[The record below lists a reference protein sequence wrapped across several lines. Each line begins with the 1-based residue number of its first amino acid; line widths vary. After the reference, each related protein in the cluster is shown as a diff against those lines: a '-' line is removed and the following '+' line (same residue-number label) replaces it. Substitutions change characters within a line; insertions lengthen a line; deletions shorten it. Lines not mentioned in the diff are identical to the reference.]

1 MSTASPGTAS
11 PAAVSTRRYKRPQAK
26 SYLLKESYRRIGLPE
41 IYALGE
47 EAACEYLMKARW
59 GDLGDD
65 RQACPSCGAVDR
77 HYRFEDQWVWKCR
90 ETICATHFTLFSGTP
105 LHGMKMSATV
115 LLSILFQF
123 VENKD
128 SVSARTISGT
138 HRQHYQTARC
148 LIMKIREVLRTTMK
162 AEPKLSGRIQAD
174 AAYFIRYLRPGNV
187 GSGQSRAAQT
197 KQKNAGLDEKGKTKA
212 HEHSADMH
220 ALVVFVQEGAQGSRR
235 YKVTVV
241 KTEREADMELL
252 ADEFCER
259 GAVISTDQLSNY
271 FVLAGT
277 WDHQF
282 VNHTEEFMSKAG
294 VHTNLAENYFS
305 RMRAC
310 QAGAW
315 HRLTVRFLED
325 YGWEVAWR
333 LTMLPNSNE
342 FQLQDLLARLMR
354 SGRSTRFR
362 DAWNKQ
368 RRKSKTPPDPSA
380 DQGPYLVEIPKDQ
393 VRKRRGPPR
402 KGVTR
407 VKPEAKEKRAY
418 NRKTKAANEGKAAA
432 LPRGKTTSKAPALAA
447 DAVAKAGK

>member
-1 MSTASPGTAS
+1 MSTTSTGTANPS
-11 PAAVSTRRYKRPQAK
+11 PVSTRRYKRPQAK
-26 SYLLKESYRRIGLPE
+26 SYLLKEPYRRIGLPE

-47 EAACEYLMKARW
+47 EAAYEYLMKARW

-65 RQACPSCGAVDR
+65 RQACPGCGVIDQ
-77 HYRFEDQWVWKCR
+77 HYRFEGKWIWKCR
-90 ETICATHFTLFSGTP
+90 ETHCATHFTLFSGTP
-105 LHGMKMSATV
+105 LHGMKMSPTV
-115 LLSILFQF
+115 LLSFLFQF

-128 SVSARTISGT
+128 SVSARTLAGT

-148 LIMKIREVLRTTMK
+148 LVMKIREAIRETMK

-187 GSGQSRAAQT
+187 GSGRSRAAQK
-197 KQKNAGLDEKGKTKA
+197 KQKNAGINEKGKTKA

-220 ALVVFVQEGAQGSRR
+220 ALVVFVQSGPQGSRR

-241 KTEREADMELL
+241 KTENEADMELL

-259 GAVISTDQLSNY
+259 RAMIWTDQLSSY
-271 FVLAGT
+271 FILASE

-282 VNHTEEFMSKAG
+282 VNHDETFKNKAG
-294 VHTNLAENYFS
+294 VHTNLAENYFA

-342 FQLQDLLARLMR
+342 YQLQDLLARLMK

-368 RRKSKTPPDPSA
+368 RRKSKSPPDPSEV
-380 DQGPYLVEIPKDQ
+380 QGAYLVEIPKAE
-393 VRKRRGPPR
+393 VRKRRGPAR
-402 KGVTR
+402 KGITR
-407 VKPEAKEKRAY
+407 VKVEPKAKRPYKRTA
-418 NRKTKAANEGKAAA
+418 KASTS
-432 LPRGKTTSKAPALAA
+432 PRGESASEAPALPT
-447 DAVAKAGK
+447 DAVAKPRK